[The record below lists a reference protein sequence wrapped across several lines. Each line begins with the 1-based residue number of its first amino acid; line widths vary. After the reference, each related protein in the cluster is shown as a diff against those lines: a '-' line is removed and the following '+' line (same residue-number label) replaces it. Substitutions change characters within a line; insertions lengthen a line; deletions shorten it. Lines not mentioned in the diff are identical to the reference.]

1 MNKSRESAPL
11 SSKLR
16 PDNWSNFENRTNL
29 PAGVLERLR
38 SGHGSPPSLILWGPP
53 GTGKTTFAR
62 LIGTSSGLNFE
73 SLVAVDAG
81 VKEVRAI
88 AQKARDASRS
98 TILFLDEIHR
108 FSRSQQEVLLPF
120 IESGEIILIG
130 ATTENPSFALS
141 NALLSRA
148 TLVRFQ
154 PLEEVD
160 LLRILERAERSM
172 ALGIVPE
179 AKMLLVQAA
188 QGDARRLL
196 NIFEG
201 LIGSLDKSAMQIT
214 AKDIGEFLG
223 KADIFR
229 YDRDASQHYSLI
241 SAMIKSLRGSDPD
254 AALYWALR
262 MLESGEDPRFI
273 FRRLL
278 IFASEDIGNADPRAL
293 MLTTSSA
300 EAFER
305 VGLPEGRIIIAQCIT
320 YLASVPKSNRSYEA
334 LNSALEAVHNYPNE
348 PVPMHLCNPP
358 TNLMKELGF
367 GSGYQ
372 YPHDAPGA
380 FIPGVQYLPDKLAKS
395 VFYNPS
401 EQGFEK
407 NFRKKTG

>member
-1 MNKSRESAPL
+1 MNNNRESAPL

-29 PAGVLERLR
+29 PEGVLERLR
-38 SGHGSPPSLILWGPP
+38 AGNGSPPSLILWGPP

-62 LIGTSSGLNFE
+62 LIGASSGLSFE

-88 AQKARDASRS
+88 AQKAKDSCKP
-98 TILFLDEIHR
+98 TVLFLDEIHR

-130 ATTENPSFALS
+130 ATTENPSFVLS
-141 NALLSRA
+141 NALLSRT

-154 PLEEVD
+154 PLEDTD
-160 LLRILERAERSM
+160 LLKILERAERATS
-172 ALGIVPE
+172 LGIVPE
-179 AKMLLVQAA
+179 GRMLLAQAA

-201 LIGSLDKSAMQIT
+201 LVQSIDKSATQIT
-214 AKDIGEFLG
+214 TKDIGEFLG
-223 KADIFR
+223 KTDIFR

-241 SAMIKSLRGSDPD
+241 SAMIKSLRGSDAD
-254 AALYWALR
+254 AALYWAFR
-262 MLESGEDPRFI
+262 MLESGEDPRFV

-293 MLTTSSA
+293 MLTNSAA

-305 VGLPEGRIIIAQCIT
+305 VGLPEGRIIISQCIT

-334 LNSALEAVHNYPNE
+334 LNASLEAVRKYPNE
-348 PVPMHLCNPP
+348 PVPPHLCNAP
-358 TNLMKELGF
+358 TKLMQELGF

-372 YPHDAPGA
+372 YPHDYPGA
-380 FIPGVQYLPDKLAKS
+380 YVPGVQYLPDKLAKA
-395 VFYNPS
+395 VFYRPS

-407 NFRKKTG
+407 NFKRKT